1 VENISKNNINSE
13 EKYDD
18 DNGRP
23 GSGYSEEWAKTKEIS
38 FRCQNKRLHSCTN
51 TLTL

>member
-1 VENISKNNINSE
+1 VYTQNHDRELIEHEQLYEKNVVKNVENISKNNINSE

-23 GSGYSEEWAKTKEIS
+23 GSGYSEE
-38 FRCQNKRLHSCTN
+38 
-51 TLTL
+51 